1 MEPFSTRYRLT
12 KRRQG
17 DRVSGEVYLT
27 ITVLPKWIFDVVHF
41 SEDSSTLLDPQML
54 QVRES
59 TGEWGEGWGQQH
71 LWYTGGLRTK
81 MLLQENGRCEA
92 GLRATS

>member
-59 TGEWGEGWGQQH
+59 TGEM
-71 LWYTGGLRTK
+71 GGGMGAAAPVVYRRVRDTDVVARKWK
-81 MLLQENGRCEA
+81 M
-92 GLRATS
+92 